1 MLPEEKQQDNQNKR
15 SNPFQRIPG
24 SDGKPKPP
32 RFSIYWVY
40 AIIVLVLIGT
50 NYFKPGSDALKT
62 SKKDFLEEMYAKG
75 DVARIV
81 EVRNK
86 LLVRVYIKSAALG
99 KSFYAEKFK
108 ASNARQNDLG
118 PHFEFK
124 VTDWNSWNS
133 ELKEFQKAKEL
144 PSLASEALDE
154 AEWLGPLLNIL
165 FPVLL
170 IVLLFVLM
178 MRKMGGGA
186 GPGGSGG
193 IFSIGK
199 SKATLFDKD
208 LKVNVTFSD
217 VAGLDEA
224 KVEVM
229 EIVDFLKNPKKYTAL
244 GGKIPKGALLVGP
257 PGTGKTLLAK
267 AMAGEAK
274 VPFFSLSGSDFVEM
288 FVGVGASRVRDL
300 FKQAREKAP
309 CIIFIDEI
317 DAIGR
322 ARGRNA
328 MMSNDE
334 RENTLNQLLV
344 EMDGFGGDTGIIIL
358 AATNRPD
365 VLDSALLRPGRFDRQ
380 ISIDRPDV
388 VGREQIFK
396 VHLKPIKVSSSLDIH
411 KLAEQ
416 TPGFA
421 GADIANVCNEAALI
435 AARKNKAGVEMEDF
449 QDAIDRVIGG
459 LEKKNKIIS
468 PEEKEIIAY
477 HEAGHAI
484 CGWYLEHA
492 YPLLKVTIV
501 PRGTA
506 ALGYA
511 QYTPK
516 EQYLYNTDQLV
527 DQICMTLGGRA
538 AELIFF
544 GKISTGA
551 SNDLQQVTRMAYSMI
566 TVYGMNEKIGNVSF
580 YDPAQDQMFTKPYSE
595 ETGKLIDQEVRSM
608 VQLAYERTIALLTER
623 REELEKLAKELLEKE
638 VLFQSDVEALI
649 GKRPFGEKKPVH
661 VVDEVPEEHHAKSA
675 EEVGKEQHVQDDST
689 QAAAAGS
696 EPATLANHA
705 HGSAGASEGA
715 PGSVQP
721 TATNM

>member
-1 MLPEEKQQDNQNKR
+1 MIPEN
-15 SNPFQRIPG
+15 
-24 SDGKPKPP
+24 KPKNGGPKLP
-32 RFSIYWVY
+32 KFNIYWIYGLIALSLLSARFFQIAPDVATISNNEFVKLMASGDVEKFVKIENKKTVRIYIKPDSVQKEFYVQKFKQKLAKEKVKGNYLFEYKVDSWDSFNKQLEDIYTKY
-40 AIIVLVLIGT
+40 AVVNIPDSTTVEENDWFGPIANTVFSLVLI
-50 NYFKPGSDALKT
+50 
-62 SKKDFLEEMYAKG
+62 
-75 DVARIV
+75 VV
-81 EVRNK
+81 VWV
-86 LLVRVYIKSAALG
+86 LV
-99 KSFYAEKFK
+99 
-108 ASNARQNDLG
+108 
-118 PHFEFK
+118 
-124 VTDWNSWNS
+124 
-133 ELKEFQKAKEL
+133 
-144 PSLASEALDE
+144 
-154 AEWLGPLLNIL
+154 
-165 FPVLL
+165 
-170 IVLLFVLM
+170 

-186 GPGGSGG
+186 GGSGG
-193 IFSIGK
+193 PGGIFNVGK
-199 SKATLFDKD
+199 SKATLFEKGGT
-208 LKVNVTFSD
+208 KVNITFSD
-217 VAGLDEA
+217 VAGLEEA
-224 KVEVM
+224 KEEVM
-229 EIVDFLKNPKKYTAL
+229 EIVDFLKQPKKYTAL

-267 AMAGEAK
+267 AMAGEAQ

-322 ARGRNA
+322 ARGKNA

-388 VGREQIFK
+388 KGREEIFK
-396 VHLKPIKVSSSLDIH
+396 VHLGPIKVSESLDIH

-435 AARKNKAGVEMEDF
+435 AARKGKSGVEMKDF

-468 PEEKEIIAY
+468 KDEKEVIAY

-484 CGWYLEHA
+484 CGWFLEHA

-516 EQYLYNTDQLV
+516 EQYLYTIEQLTDQM
-527 DQICMTLGGRA
+527 CMTLGGRA
-538 AELIFF
+538 AEQIFF

-551 SNDLQQVTRMAYSMI
+551 SNDLQQITRMAYSMV
-566 TVYGMNEKIGNVSF
+566 TTYGMNDKIGNVSF
-580 YDPAQDQMFTKPYSE
+580 YDPSQENAFQKPFSE
-595 ETGKLIDQEVRSM
+595 ETGKIIDEEVRKM
-608 VQLAYERTIALLTER
+608 IDAAYQRTLALLQERKAEVEKLAQALLTR
-623 REELEKLAKELLEKE
+623 E
-638 VLFQSDVEALI
+638 VLHKSDVEELI
-649 GKRPFGEKKPVH
+649 GNRPFEEKTTL
-661 VVDEVPEEHHAKSA
+661 EVSETESFAPSETTVE
-675 EEVGKEQHVQDDST
+675 ST
-689 QAAAAGS
+689 NAADIIDTANATIDAAGNN
-696 EPATLANHA
+696 E
-705 HGSAGASEGA
+705 
-715 PGSVQP
+715 
-721 TATNM
+721 

>member
-1 MLPEEKQQDNQNKR
+1 MAQDDNKIKPELPGR
-15 SNPFQRIPG
+15 SGDDRN
-24 SDGKPKPP
+24 SKKPP
-32 RFSIYWVY
+32 RFSIYWIY
-40 AIIVLVLIGT
+40 ALIAVILIGYQFMHF
-50 NYFKPGSDALKT
+50 NSADST
-62 SKKDFLEEMYAKG
+62 STSLQEFQKDMLAQG
-75 DVARIV
+75 DVQKLELV
-81 EVRNK
+81 KNKEV
-86 LLVRVYIKSAALG
+86 VRVYIKEDSL
-99 KSFYAEKFK
+99 KKPFYQGKFK
-108 ASNARQNDLG
+108 RPVSSSQTG
-118 PHFEFK
+118 PQFEFQ
-124 VTDWNSWNS
+124 VTDWESYNTNMR
-133 ELKEFQKAKEL
+133 EFYNQHPEVAHVDENTTT
-144 PSLASEALDE
+144 E
-154 AEWLGPLLNIL
+154 AEWLGPIAQT
-165 FPVLL
+165 VLT
-170 IVLLFVLM
+170 VLLFVGLWVLL
-178 MRKMGGGA
+178 MRKVGGPAGGG
-186 GPGGSGG
+186 GPGG

-199 SKATLFDKD
+199 SKAQLFDKGQ
-208 LKVNVTFSD
+208 KVNITFAD

-267 AMAGEAK
+267 AMAGEAQ
-274 VPFFSLSGSDFVEM
+274 VPFFSMSGSDFVEL

-300 FKQAREKAP
+300 FKTAREKAP

-328 MMSNDE
+328 IMSNDE

-344 EMDGFGGDTGIIIL
+344 EMDGFAGDAGIIIL

-380 ISIDRPDV
+380 ISIDKPDV
-388 VGREQIFK
+388 KGREAIFK
-396 VHLKPIKVSSSLDIH
+396 VHLKPIKISQKLDIH

-435 AARKNKAGVEMEDF
+435 AARKGKDAVDMSDF

-459 LEKKNKIIS
+459 LEKKNKIIL

-484 CGWYLEHA
+484 CGWFLEHA

-516 EQYLYNTDQLV
+516 EQYLYNTDQLM

-538 AELIFF
+538 SEEIFF

-551 SNDLQQVTRMAYSMI
+551 SNDLQQITRMAYSMI
-566 TVYGMNEKIGNVSF
+566 TVYGMNDKIGNVSF
-580 YDPAQDQMFTKPYSE
+580 YDPAQENMFTKPYSE
-595 ETGKLIDQEVRSM
+595 ETGKIIDEEVRKLIDT
-608 VQLAYERTIALLTER
+608 AYIRTKHLLTER
-623 REELEKLAKELLEKE
+623 RMEVEKLAKELLTKE
-638 VLFQSDVEALI
+638 VLFQSDVETLI
-649 GKRPFGEKKPVH
+649 GKRPYEEKKLLD
-661 VVDEVPEEHHAKSA
+661 VDENGKEEHHS
-675 EEVGKEQHVQDDST
+675 
-689 QAAAAGS
+689 GS
-696 EPATLANHA
+696 GTV
-705 HGSAGASEGA
+705 SEGV
-715 PGSVQP
+715 PPYDSGVTVPPMKLKES
-721 TATNM
+721 

>member
-1 MLPEEKQQDNQNKR
+1 MNQPSSSNNNNKR
-15 SNPFQRIPG
+15 KISPDGIPPVE
-24 SDGKPKPP
+24 DPQKKKNK
-32 RFSIYWVY
+32 FNIYWIYGVIFLSLIAY
-40 AIIVLVLIGT
+40 NLVRNVNSTGVETDQQKFYEMVKQGDVEKMKTIRNKKIVRVFL
-50 NYFKPGSDALKT
+50 KKDALKT
-62 SKKDFLEEMYAKG
+62 KEALYRSLLADPQDEKKYEVAAKATAPQVYFNIKDMESFGNEMS
-75 DVARIV
+75 
-81 EVRNK
+81 E
-86 LLVRVYIKSAALG
+86 
-99 KSFYAEKFK
+99 FY
-108 ASNARQNDLG
+108 RQNPVVPQIPDNPDDEG
-118 PHFEFK
+118 
-124 VTDWNSWNS
+124 
-133 ELKEFQKAKEL
+133 ELFGQILSTLL
-144 PSLASEALDE
+144 P
-154 AEWLGPLLNIL
+154 I
-165 FPVLL
+165 LL
-170 IVLLFVLM
+170 IGFLFVLM
-178 MRKMGGGA
+178 MRKVGGPGA
-186 GPGGSGG
+186 GGGPGG
-193 IFSIGK
+193 IFNIGK
-199 SKATLFDKD
+199 SKATLFDKGTR
-208 LKVNVTFSD
+208 VNINFGD

-267 AMAGEAK
+267 AVAGEAQ

-322 ARGRNA
+322 ARGKNV

-344 EMDGFGGDTGIIIL
+344 EMDGFGTDLGIIIL

-365 VLDSALLRPGRFDRQ
+365 VLDNALLRPGRFDRQ
-380 ISIDRPDV
+380 ITIDRPDL
-388 VGREQIFK
+388 VGREAIFK
-396 VHLKPIKVSSSLDIH
+396 VHLVPIKISQKLDIH

-435 AARKNKAGVEMEDF
+435 AARKNKEAVDMSDF

-501 PRGTA
+501 PRGSA

-516 EQYLYNTDQLV
+516 EQYLYNTDQLI

-538 AELIFF
+538 SEDIFF

-551 SNDLQQVTRMAYSMI
+551 SNDLQQITKIAYSMV
-566 TVYGMNEKIGNVSF
+566 TVYGMNDKVGNISF
-580 YDPAQDQMFTKPYSE
+580 YDPAQENYFTKPYSE
-595 ETGKLIDQEVRSM
+595 ETGKMIDQEVRK
-608 VQLAYERTIALLTER
+608 LIDEAYIKTKELLVEKR
-623 REELEKLAKELLEKE
+623 ADVELLAKELLVKE
-638 VLFQSDVEALI
+638 VLFKSDVEALI
-649 GKRPFGEKKPVH
+649 GKRPFEEKKLLDIDPEDIVTP
-661 VVDEVPEEHHAKSA
+661 DPIPTPFPEELKNP
-675 EEVGKEQHVQDDST
+675 
-689 QAAAAGS
+689 
-696 EPATLANHA
+696 PAI
-705 HGSAGASEGA
+705 
-715 PGSVQP
+715 
-721 TATNM
+721 

>member
-1 MLPEEKQQDNQNKR
+1 MSEDNKSATNKKKGNTPSSGDDNKSKIKNRFNIYWIYGIVFAAIVGYNFLRTASTTGVETNQVKFTELVKQGDVEKITTIRNKKIVRIFIKKDSLENKVFYKDIFGKQFDNAIKMPAPQLY
-15 SNPFQRIPG
+15 
-24 SDGKPKPP
+24 
-32 RFSIYWVY
+32 FSIVDDKTFAAQMQDFYNKNPLITQVPDSPTDEGELFGQ
-40 AIIVLVLIGT
+40 IVSTLLPILLIG
-50 NYFKPGSDALKT
+50 
-62 SKKDFLEEMYAKG
+62 
-75 DVARIV
+75 
-81 EVRNK
+81 
-86 LLVRVYIKSAALG
+86 
-99 KSFYAEKFK
+99 
-108 ASNARQNDLG
+108 
-118 PHFEFK
+118 
-124 VTDWNSWNS
+124 
-133 ELKEFQKAKEL
+133 
-144 PSLASEALDE
+144 
-154 AEWLGPLLNIL
+154 
-165 FPVLL
+165 
-170 IVLLFVLM
+170 LLFVMM
-178 MRKMGGGA
+178 MRKVGGG
-186 GPGGSGG
+186 GGGSGG
-193 IFSIGK
+193 PGGIFNIGK
-199 SKATLFDKD
+199 SKATLFDKASR
-208 LKVNVTFSD
+208 VNINFGD

-244 GGKIPKGALLVGP
+244 GGKIPKGALLIGP

-267 AMAGEAK
+267 AVAGEAQ

-322 ARGRNA
+322 ARGKNM

-344 EMDGFGGDTGIIIL
+344 EMDGFGTDLGIIIL

-365 VLDSALLRPGRFDRQ
+365 VLDAALLRPGRFDRQ
-380 ISIDRPDV
+380 ISIDRPDL
-388 VGREQIFK
+388 VGREAIFK
-396 VHLKPIKVSSSLDIH
+396 VHLGPIKVSTTLDVF

-435 AARKNKAGVEMEDF
+435 AARKNKDSVDMSDF

-492 YPLLKVTIV
+492 YPLLKVTVV
-501 PRGTA
+501 PRGSA

-516 EQYLYNTDQLV
+516 EQYLYNTDQLL

-538 AELIFF
+538 SEDIFF

-551 SNDLQQVTRMAYSMI
+551 SNDLQQITKIAYSMI
-566 TVYGMNEKIGNVSF
+566 TVYGMNEKIGNISY
-580 YDPAQDQMFTKPYSE
+580 YDPNQENVFTKPFSE
-595 ETGKLIDQEVRSM
+595 ETGKMIDEEVRK
-608 VQLAYERTIALLTER
+608 LIENAYIRTKELLTEKKGDV
-623 REELEKLAKELLEKE
+623 ELLAKELLKKE
-638 VLFQSDVEALI
+638 VLFKSDVEALI
-649 GKRPFGEKKPVH
+649 GKRAFEDKKTLDLPLPEDA
-661 VVDEVPEEHHAKSA
+661 VVEEPDTSLPEE
-675 EEVGKEQHVQDDST
+675 
-689 QAAAAGS
+689 
-696 EPATLANHA
+696 L
-705 HGSAGASEGA
+705 
-715 PGSVQP
+715 
-721 TATNM
+721 TNPPKI

>member
-1 MLPEEKQQDNQNKR
+1 MAQEPFNKDTKNR
-15 SNPFQRIPG
+15 IPRIPG
-24 SDGKPKPP
+24 ARPGQPNGDNTPKKGP

-40 AIIVLVLIGT
+40 ALIFAVIIGFQFFGPSFGNNGKISLDK
-50 NYFKPGSDALKT
+50 FKTMVAS
-62 SKKDFLEEMYAKG
+62 G
-75 DVARIV
+75 DVEKYVWVDNRDM
-81 EVRNK
+81 
-86 LLVRVYIKSAALG
+86 VRVYLK
-99 KSFYAEKFK
+99 K
-108 ASNARQNDLG
+108 ASVPKYKTGEFSRITEEG
-118 PHFEFK
+118 PQFFFK
-124 VTDWNSWNS
+124 TAANEDVRKLMS
-133 ELKEFQKAKEL
+133 EYYTQSNIPPAYRPAADVENETNVLAPILQYLL
-144 PSLASEALDE
+144 PILIFIGI
-154 AEWLGPLLNIL
+154 WILL
-165 FPVLL
+165 
-170 IVLLFVLM
+170 
-178 MRKMGGGA
+178 MRKMGGG
-186 GPGGSGG
+186 GGSGG
-193 IFSIGK
+193 GPGGIFNIGK
-199 SKATLFDKD
+199 SKATLFDKGTR
-208 LKVNVTFSD
+208 VNITFAD

-229 EIVDFLKNPKKYTAL
+229 EIVDFLRNPKKYTSL

-267 AMAGEAK
+267 AMAGEAQ

-300 FKQAREKAP
+300 FRQAREKAP
-309 CIIFIDEI
+309 CVIFIDEI

-322 ARGRNA
+322 ARGKNM

-334 RENTLNQLLV
+334 RESTLNQLLV
-344 EMDGFGGDTGIIIL
+344 EMDGFGTDSGIIVL

-365 VLDSALLRPGRFDRQ
+365 VLDTALLRPGRFDRQ
-380 ISIDRPDV
+380 ITIDKPDLK
-388 VGREQIFK
+388 GREAIFK
-396 VHLKPIKVSSSLDIH
+396 VHLKPIKVSEKVNVY

-435 AARKNKAGVEMEDF
+435 AARKGKTAVDMSDF
-449 QDAIDRVIGG
+449 QDAVDRVIGG

-468 PEEKEIIAY
+468 PEEKKIIAY

-516 EQYLYNTDQLV
+516 EQYLYNTDQLI

-538 AELIFF
+538 SEEIFF

-551 SNDLQQVTRMAYSMI
+551 QNDLQQITRIAYSMVSI
-566 TVYGMNEKIGNVSF
+566 YGMNDKVGNVSF
-580 YDPAQDQMFTKPYSE
+580 YDPQSDNSFQKPYSE
-595 ETGKLIDQEVRSM
+595 ETAKIIDEEVRKLIDEAYVRTKGMLQDKKAEVEM
-608 VQLAYERTIALLTER
+608 LAEA
-623 REELEKLAKELLEKE
+623 LLEKE

-649 GKRPFGEKKPVH
+649 GARPFETHKPLT
-661 VVDEVPEEHHAKSA
+661 DEE
-675 EEVGKEQHVQDDST
+675 T
-689 QAAAAGS
+689 QPDG
-696 EPATLANHA
+696 
-705 HGSAGASEGA
+705 GISEGVPPFD
-715 PGSVQP
+715 PGIMNQQP
-721 TATNM
+721 SSK

>member
-1 MLPEEKQQDNQNKR
+1 MSQQNSNRKNPPDNIPPSGEDPQKKKSWLNLYWIYGVILLSIICYSLFRGANSSGVETSMLQFKTMLKQ
-15 SNPFQRIPG
+15 
-24 SDGKPKPP
+24 
-32 RFSIYWVY
+32 
-40 AIIVLVLIGT
+40 
-50 NYFKPGSDALKT
+50 
-62 SKKDFLEEMYAKG
+62 G
-75 DVARIV
+75 DVEKIKTI
-81 EVRNK
+81 RNK
-86 LLVRVYIKSAALG
+86 KIVRVYLNKDVLKTKAAE
-99 KSFYAEKFK
+99 YK
-108 ASNARQNDLG
+108 A
-118 PHFEFK
+118 
-124 VTDWNSWNS
+124 
-133 ELKEFQKAKEL
+133 
-144 PSLASEALDE
+144 
-154 AEWLGPLLNIL
+154 LLNTSDDDRRYENALKNTAPELYFPIIDDQTFAKQMDDFYTANPTVIQVSDSPDNEGEAFGQIINFIL
-165 FPVLL
+165 PFLLIGLL
-170 IVLLFVLM
+170 IVMM
-178 MRKMGGGA
+178 MRKVGGPGAGGG
-186 GPGGSGG
+186 PGG

-199 SKATLFDKD
+199 SKATLFDKGTR
-208 LKVNVTFSD
+208 VNINFGD

-267 AMAGEAK
+267 AVAGEAQ

-322 ARGRNA
+322 ARGKNV

-344 EMDGFGGDTGIIIL
+344 EMDGFGTDLGIIIL

-365 VLDSALLRPGRFDRQ
+365 VLDAALLRPGRFDRQ
-380 ISIDRPDV
+380 ITIDRPDL
-388 VGREQIFK
+388 VGREAIFK
-396 VHLKPIKVSSSLDIH
+396 VHLAPIKISQTLDIH

-435 AARKNKAGVEMEDF
+435 AARKNKEAVDMSDF

-492 YPLLKVTIV
+492 YPLLKVTVV
-501 PRGTA
+501 PRGSA

-516 EQYLYNTDQLV
+516 EQYLYNTDQLM

-538 AELIFF
+538 SEDIFF

-551 SNDLQQVTRMAYSMI
+551 SNDLQQITKIAYSMV
-566 TVYGMNEKIGNVSF
+566 TTYGMNDKVGNVSF
-580 YDPAQDQMFTKPYSE
+580 YDPNQENMFTKPFSE
-595 ETGKLIDQEVRSM
+595 ETGKIIDEEVRKLIDE
-608 VQLAYERTIALLTER
+608 AYVKTKGLLTDKR
-623 REELEKLAKELLEKE
+623 GDVELLAKELLKKE
-638 VLFQSDVEALI
+638 VLFKSDVEALI
-649 GKRPFGEKKPVH
+649 GKRPFEEKKLLDDVTPQDAVS
-661 VVDEVPEEHHAKSA
+661 DTPPTDIPEELKNPP
-675 EEVGKEQHVQDDST
+675 VI
-689 QAAAAGS
+689 
-696 EPATLANHA
+696 
-705 HGSAGASEGA
+705 
-715 PGSVQP
+715 
-721 TATNM
+721 

>member
-1 MLPEEKQQDNQNKR
+1 MKPQDNRKIGPPDN
-15 SNPFQRIPG
+15 IPPTG
-24 SDGKPKPP
+24 EDPKKKN
-32 RFSIYWVY
+32 RVNIYWVY
-40 AIIVLVLIGT
+40 GLILIAVVGYTLVRGVNAAGSDTDIQKYKVMLLQGDVEKIKTIRNKKIVRVFLNTDSVKNKAALYKQLLYDKDDPGKYDNVVKAKQPQLYFSIVDDKTFATWMAEFYKKYPNAKEVADSPDDEGELFGQIVSTLLPILLIG
-50 NYFKPGSDALKT
+50 
-62 SKKDFLEEMYAKG
+62 
-75 DVARIV
+75 
-81 EVRNK
+81 
-86 LLVRVYIKSAALG
+86 
-99 KSFYAEKFK
+99 
-108 ASNARQNDLG
+108 
-118 PHFEFK
+118 
-124 VTDWNSWNS
+124 
-133 ELKEFQKAKEL
+133 
-144 PSLASEALDE
+144 
-154 AEWLGPLLNIL
+154 
-165 FPVLL
+165 
-170 IVLLFVLM
+170 LLFVMM
-178 MRKMGGGA
+178 MRKVG
-186 GPGGSGG
+186 GPGGGGGPGG
-193 IFSIGK
+193 IFNIGK
-199 SKATLFDKD
+199 SKATLFDKGTR
-208 LKVNVTFSD
+208 VNINFGD

-267 AMAGEAK
+267 AVAGEAQ

-322 ARGRNA
+322 ARGKNV

-344 EMDGFGGDTGIIIL
+344 EMDGFGTDLGIIIL

-365 VLDSALLRPGRFDRQ
+365 VLDNALLRPGRFDRQ
-380 ISIDRPDV
+380 ITIDRPDL
-388 VGREQIFK
+388 VGREAIFK
-396 VHLKPIKVSSSLDIH
+396 VHLAPIKISQSLDIH

-435 AARKNKAGVEMEDF
+435 AARKNKQAVDMSDF

-492 YPLLKVTIV
+492 YPLLKVTVV
-501 PRGTA
+501 PRGSA

-516 EQYLYNTDQLV
+516 EQYLYNTDQLM

-538 AELIFF
+538 SEDIFF

-551 SNDLQQVTRMAYSMI
+551 SNDLQQITKIAYSMI
-566 TVYGMNEKIGNVSF
+566 TVYGMNDKVGNISF
-580 YDPAQDQMFTKPYSE
+580 YDPSQENYFTKPYSE
-595 ETGKLIDQEVRSM
+595 ETGKMIDEEVRKLIDD
-608 VQLAYERTIALLTER
+608 AYLKTKNLLTEKKGDV
-623 REELEKLAKELLEKE
+623 ELLAKELLKKE
-638 VLFQSDVEALI
+638 VLFKSDVEALI
-649 GKRPFGEKKPVH
+649 GKRPFEEKKALDIDPKDAVTP
-661 VVDEVPEEHHAKSA
+661 DNPADMGLPDINPEHTPKI
-675 EEVGKEQHVQDDST
+675 
-689 QAAAAGS
+689 
-696 EPATLANHA
+696 
-705 HGSAGASEGA
+705 
-715 PGSVQP
+715 
-721 TATNM
+721 

>member
-1 MLPEEKQQDNQNKR
+1 MNQQDNNRKY
-15 SNPFQRIPG
+15 NPDNIP
-24 SDGKPKPP
+24 PKGEDPQKKKG
-32 RFSIYWVY
+32 RFSIYWIY
-40 AIIVLVLIGT
+40 GIIFVGIVAYNLYRGVSSAGVETDQQKFYSMVIQGDVEKIKTIRNKKIVRVFLYSDSLISKAGTYRQWLNTKPDDKNYEAAVKIKTDQPQLYFSIIDDKSFALQMADFYKKNPSVKEVADSPDDEGELFGQIISTLLPILLIG
-50 NYFKPGSDALKT
+50 
-62 SKKDFLEEMYAKG
+62 
-75 DVARIV
+75 
-81 EVRNK
+81 
-86 LLVRVYIKSAALG
+86 
-99 KSFYAEKFK
+99 
-108 ASNARQNDLG
+108 
-118 PHFEFK
+118 
-124 VTDWNSWNS
+124 
-133 ELKEFQKAKEL
+133 
-144 PSLASEALDE
+144 
-154 AEWLGPLLNIL
+154 
-165 FPVLL
+165 
-170 IVLLFVLM
+170 LLFVMM
-178 MRKMGGGA
+178 MRKVG
-186 GPGGSGG
+186 GPGGGGGPGG
-193 IFSIGK
+193 IFNIGK
-199 SKATLFDKD
+199 SKATLFEKGTR
-208 LKVNVTFSD
+208 VNINFGD

-267 AMAGEAK
+267 AVAGEAQ

-322 ARGRNA
+322 ARGKNM

-344 EMDGFGGDTGIIIL
+344 EMDGFGTDLGIIIL

-380 ISIDRPDV
+380 ISIDRPDL
-388 VGREQIFK
+388 VGREAIFK
-396 VHLKPIKVSSSLDIH
+396 VHLEPIKISQTLDIH

-435 AARKNKAGVEMEDF
+435 AARKGKEAVDMSDF

-492 YPLLKVTIV
+492 YPLLKVTVV

-516 EQYLYNTDQLV
+516 EQYLYNTDQLM

-538 AELIFF
+538 SEDIFF

-551 SNDLQQVTRMAYSMI
+551 SNDLQQITKIAYSMI
-566 TVYGMNEKIGNVSF
+566 TVYGMNDKVGNISY
-580 YDPAQDQMFTKPYSE
+580 YDPNQENVFTKPFSE
-595 ETGKLIDQEVRSM
+595 ETGKMIDEEVRKLIDN
-608 VQLAYERTIALLTER
+608 AYQITKKLLIEKKGDV
-623 REELEKLAKELLEKE
+623 EKLAKELLKKE
-638 VLFQSDVEALI
+638 VLFKSDVEALI
-649 GKRPFGEKKPVH
+649 GKRPYEEKKTLDIEVDPKD
-661 VVDEVPEEHHAKSA
+661 VVNKEPSSELPEELK
-675 EEVGKEQHVQDDST
+675 T
-689 QAAAAGS
+689 P
-696 EPATLANHA
+696 PAI
-705 HGSAGASEGA
+705 
-715 PGSVQP
+715 
-721 TATNM
+721 

>member
-1 MLPEEKQQDNQNKR
+1 MAQENKTPKPGTPDNQKK
-15 SNPFQRIPG
+15 G
-24 SDGKPKPP
+24 PKFNIYIIYIIAFVALVIASFG
-32 RFSIYWVY
+32 RFSPDLIE
-40 AIIVLVLIGT
+40 ITQQEFETSMLV
-50 NYFKPGSDALKT
+50 
-62 SKKDFLEEMYAKG
+62 KG
-75 DVARIV
+75 DVERIDLV
-81 EVRNK
+81 KNK
-86 LLVRVYIKSAALG
+86 DRVRVYINPDSLKKEYYVSRLKKSATAT
-99 KSFYAEKFK
+99 K
-108 ASNARQNDLG
+108 AKEPL
-118 PHFEFK
+118 FEFK
-124 VTDWNSWNS
+124 VIEWKSFTESITKITTEKNLPEVKQRIVEDQDWT
-133 ELKEFQKAKEL
+133 
-144 PSLASEALDE
+144 
-154 AEWLGPLLNIL
+154 GPLFNTIFSL
-165 FPVLL
+165 LL
-170 IVLLFVLM
+170 IVGVWVLM
-178 MRKMGGGA
+178 MRKMGGQGGA
-186 GPGGSGG
+186 GGPGG

-199 SKATLFDKD
+199 SKATLFDKGA
-208 LKVNVTFSD
+208 KVNITFAD

-267 AMAGEAK
+267 AMAGEAQ

-328 MMSNDE
+328 IMSNDE

-380 ISIDRPDV
+380 ISIDKPDV
-388 VGREQIFK
+388 KGRETIFK
-396 VHLKPIKVSSSLDIH
+396 VHLLPIKISEKLDLH
-411 KLAEQ
+411 RLAEL

-435 AARKNKAGVEMEDF
+435 AARKGKSSVEMIDF

-459 LEKKNKIIS
+459 LEKKNKIIA
-468 PEEKEIIAY
+468 PHEKEIIAY
-477 HEAGHAI
+477 HEAGHAV
-484 CGWYLEHA
+484 CGWFLEHA

-511 QYTPK
+511 QYTPT
-516 EQYLYNTDQLV
+516 EQYLYNTDQLN

-538 AELIFF
+538 AEQVFF

-551 SNDLQQVTRMAYSMI
+551 ANDLQQITRIAYSMV
-566 TVYGMNEKIGNVSF
+566 TAYGMNEQVGNVSF
-580 YDPAQDQMFTKPYSE
+580 YDPTQENTFTKPYSE
-595 ETGKLIDQEVRSM
+595 ETGKMIDEEVRSIISA
-608 VQLAYERTIALLTER
+608 AYQRTIQLLQDKKHEV
-623 REELEKLAKELLEKE
+623 EVLAKELLSKE
-638 VLFQSDVEALI
+638 VLHKSDVEFLI
-649 GKRPFGEKKPVH
+649 GKRPFEEKKPVSIEPEMKN
-661 VVDEVPEEHHAKSA
+661 DEVVGEHTIGPSNPNAD
-675 EEVGKEQHVQDDST
+675 EN
-689 QAAAAGS
+689 
-696 EPATLANHA
+696 ATIL
-705 HGSAGASEGA
+705 
-715 PGSVQP
+715 
-721 TATNM
+721 

>member
-1 MLPEEKQQDNQNKR
+1 MFERGNGNNDK
-15 SNPFQRIPG
+15 NPRRG
-24 SDGKPKPP
+24 P
-32 RFSIYWVY
+32 RFSIYWIY
-40 AIIVLVLIGT
+40 ALVAVALIAF
-50 NYFKPGSDALKT
+50 NLFKPGTPDVKT
-62 SKKDFLEEMYAKG
+62 TTEQEFKEVMLRGG
-75 DVARIV
+75 DVAKIDK
-81 EVRNK
+81 VRNK
-86 LLVRVYIKSAALG
+86 ELVRVYIKVDSLSKPFYRTKFQQPVKKDAAESPL
-99 KSFYAEKFK
+99 
-108 ASNARQNDLG
+108 
-118 PHFEFK
+118 FEFSVSDWESFNRSLTQFYK
-124 VTDWNSWNS
+124 DNNIPEVPETVYDEGQWYGPFINAIVT
-133 ELKEFQKAKEL
+133 
-144 PSLASEALDE
+144 
-154 AEWLGPLLNIL
+154 
-165 FPVLL
+165 
-170 IVLLFVLM
+170 VLLFIGLWVLL
-178 MRKMGGGA
+178 MRKVGGG
-186 GPGGSGG
+186 GGSGG
-193 IFSIGK
+193 PGGIFNIGK
-199 SKATLFDKD
+199 SKAQLFDKGA
-208 LKVNVTFSD
+208 KVNITFSD

-244 GGKIPKGALLVGP
+244 GGKIPKGALLIGP

-267 AMAGEAK
+267 AMAGEAQ
-274 VPFFSLSGSDFVEM
+274 VPFFSMSGSDFVEL

-328 MMSNDE
+328 IVSNDE

-344 EMDGFGGDTGIIIL
+344 EMDGFSGESGIIIL

-365 VLDSALLRPGRFDRQ
+365 VLDTALLRPGRFDRQ

-388 VGREQIFK
+388 KGREDIFR
-396 VHLKPIKVSSSLDIH
+396 VHLKPIKVSQTLNIH

-435 AARKNKAGVEMEDF
+435 AARKGKEMVEMSDF

-501 PRGTA
+501 PRGSA

-516 EQYLYNTDQLV
+516 EQYLYNTEQLMDQV
-527 DQICMTLGGRA
+527 CMTLGGRA
-538 AELIFF
+538 SEEIFF

-551 SNDLQQVTRMAYSMI
+551 SNDLQQITKTAYAMI
-566 TVYGMNEKIGNVSF
+566 TVYGMNDKIGNISY
-580 YDPAQDQMFTKPYSE
+580 YDPSQDNSFTKPYSE
-595 ETGKLIDQEVRSM
+595 KTGEIIDEEVRKLIEV
-608 VQLAYERTIALLTER
+608 AYVKTKALLI
-623 REELEKLAKELLEKE
+623 EKKSQVEILAKELLVKE
-638 VLFQSDVEALI
+638 VLFQSDVETLI
-649 GKRPFGEKKPVH
+649 GKRPFDDRKHEEDADEELGE
-661 VVDEVPEEHHAKSA
+661 
-675 EEVGKEQHVQDDST
+675 
-689 QAAAAGS
+689 
-696 EPATLANHA
+696 NHQTGA
-705 HGSAGASEGA
+705 ISAGVPPYDS
-715 PGSVQP
+715 SLTQP
-721 TATNM
+721 VPKQAVSSYSSIIKIE

>member
-1 MLPEEKQQDNQNKR
+1 MSQEDYKPGGLNRMRTRPDGNGNDPRKGPRFNIYWIWGALAVILLGFNLYSGFAPESRRINFDEFKTEMLSNGDVEKIVLVSNKNLVRVFIKPEALKKEYYQNKLPKGFNAANDKGPQFEFTIAKPEIFTDDLR
-15 SNPFQRIPG
+15 DFYTKNPQVREVPRLDETEGDWLAPIFQFVLPI
-24 SDGKPKPP
+24 
-32 RFSIYWVY
+32 F
-40 AIIVLVLIGT
+40 IIVLI
-50 NYFKPGSDALKT
+50 
-62 SKKDFLEEMYAKG
+62 
-75 DVARIV
+75 
-81 EVRNK
+81 
-86 LLVRVYIKSAALG
+86 
-99 KSFYAEKFK
+99 
-108 ASNARQNDLG
+108 
-118 PHFEFK
+118 
-124 VTDWNSWNS
+124 W
-133 ELKEFQKAKEL
+133 
-144 PSLASEALDE
+144 
-154 AEWLGPLLNIL
+154 
-165 FPVLL
+165 VLL
-170 IVLLFVLM
+170 

-186 GPGGSGG
+186 GGGAGPGG
-193 IFSIGK
+193 IFNIGK
-199 SKATLFDKD
+199 SKAQLFDKGTR
-208 LKVNVTFSD
+208 VNITFND

-229 EIVDFLKNPKKYTAL
+229 EIVDFLKNPKKYTNL

-267 AMAGEAK
+267 AMAGEAQ

-322 ARGRNA
+322 ARGKNA
-328 MMSNDE
+328 IMSNDE
-334 RENTLNQLLV
+334 RESTLNQLLV
-344 EMDGFGGDTGIIIL
+344 EMDGFSGESGIIVL

-380 ISIDRPDV
+380 IGIDKPDV
-388 VGREQIFK
+388 KGREAIFK
-396 VHLKPIKVSSSLDIH
+396 VHLKPIKVSEQVDIH

-435 AARKNKAGVEMEDF
+435 AARKGKEAVDMSDF
-449 QDAIDRVIGG
+449 QDAVDRVIGG

-468 PEEKEIIAY
+468 PDEKKIIAY

-516 EQYLYNTDQLV
+516 EQYLYNTDQLL

-538 AELIFF
+538 AEDIFF

-551 SNDLQQVTRMAYSMI
+551 QNDLQQITKMAYSMV
-566 TVYGMNEKIGNVSF
+566 TVYGMNDKVGNVSF
-580 YDPAQDQMFTKPYSE
+580 YDPQQENSFTKPYSE
-595 ETGKLIDQEVRSM
+595 ETSRLIDHEVRT
-608 VQLAYERTIALLTER
+608 LIDAAYERTKELLQSKRNEVG
-623 REELEKLAKELLEKE
+623 LLAEQLLEKE
-638 VLFQSDVEALI
+638 VLFQSDVEQLI
-649 GKRPFGEKKPVH
+649 GKRPFEEKKTLDV
-661 VVDEVPEEHHAKSA
+661 EE
-675 EEVGKEQHVQDDST
+675 T
-689 QAAAAGS
+689 
-696 EPATLANHA
+696 PAIA
-705 HGSAGASEGA
+705 
-715 PGSVQP
+715 
-721 TATNM
+721 

>member
-1 MLPEEKQQDNQNKR
+1 MSQSNNK
-15 SNPFQRIPG
+15 NTPQGNIPPMG
-24 SDGKPKPP
+24 EDPQKKKSK
-32 RFSIYWVY
+32 FSIYWIY
-40 AIIVLVLIGT
+40 GFIFLAIITYNLFRGVNSSGIETDQQKFYEMLKQGDVDEIKTIRNKKIVRVFLNPDSLKNKPALYGQLLYDKIDTRKYEAAKKINAPNPQLYFSIIDDKTFSNQIGKFYEQNPTVKQVPDKPDDEGEVFGQLLSTLLPILLIG
-50 NYFKPGSDALKT
+50 F
-62 SKKDFLEEMYAKG
+62 
-75 DVARIV
+75 I
-81 EVRNK
+81 
-86 LLVRVYIKSAALG
+86 
-99 KSFYAEKFK
+99 
-108 ASNARQNDLG
+108 
-118 PHFEFK
+118 
-124 VTDWNSWNS
+124 
-133 ELKEFQKAKEL
+133 
-144 PSLASEALDE
+144 
-154 AEWLGPLLNIL
+154 
-165 FPVLL
+165 
-170 IVLLFVLM
+170 FVMM
-178 MRKMGGGA
+178 MRKVGGPGGGGGA
-186 GPGGSGG
+186 GG
-193 IFSIGK
+193 IFNIGK
-199 SKATLFDKD
+199 SKATLFEKGT
-208 LKVNVTFSD
+208 KVNINFGD

-267 AMAGEAK
+267 AVAGEAQ

-322 ARGRNA
+322 ARGKNV

-344 EMDGFGGDTGIIIL
+344 EMDGFGTDLGIIIL

-365 VLDSALLRPGRFDRQ
+365 VLDNALLRPGRFDRQ
-380 ISIDRPDV
+380 ISIDRPDL
-388 VGREQIFK
+388 VGREAIFK
-396 VHLKPIKVSSSLDIH
+396 VHLIPIKTSQKLDIH

-435 AARKNKAGVEMEDF
+435 AARKNKEAVDMSDF

-516 EQYLYNTDQLV
+516 EQYLYNTDQLI

-538 AELIFF
+538 SEDIFF

-551 SNDLQQVTRMAYSMI
+551 SNDLQQITKIAYSMV
-566 TVYGMNEKIGNVSF
+566 TVYGMNDKVGNISY
-580 YDPAQDQMFTKPYSE
+580 YDPAQENYFTKPYSE
-595 ETGKLIDQEVRSM
+595 ETGKMIDHEVRKLIDEAYIKTKKLLQEKRGDV
-608 VQLAYERTIALLTER
+608 
-623 REELEKLAKELLEKE
+623 EKLAKELLVKE
-638 VLFQSDVEALI
+638 VLFKSDVEALI
-649 GKRPFGEKKPVH
+649 GKRPFEEKKILDVEEA
-661 VVDEVPEEHHAKSA
+661 VVVSETPAPSATTPENPA
-675 EEVGKEQHVQDDST
+675 EENNTGV
-689 QAAAAGS
+689 
-696 EPATLANHA
+696 
-705 HGSAGASEGA
+705 
-715 PGSVQP
+715 
-721 TATNM
+721 

>member
-1 MLPEEKQQDNQNKR
+1 MSEDKKSTNKKTGTTPSTGDDNQSKNKNR
-15 SNPFQRIPG
+15 FNIYWIYGIVFAAIVGYNFLRTATGTGAETNQVKFTELVKQGDVEKITTIRNKKIVRIFIKKD
-24 SDGKPKPP
+24 SLENKAIYKELFGKQFDNAIKMPAPQLY
-32 RFSIYWVY
+32 FSIVDDKTFAAQMQDFYNKNPV
-40 AIIVLVLIGT
+40 ITQIPDSPTDEGELFGQVISTLLPILLIG
-50 NYFKPGSDALKT
+50 
-62 SKKDFLEEMYAKG
+62 
-75 DVARIV
+75 
-81 EVRNK
+81 
-86 LLVRVYIKSAALG
+86 
-99 KSFYAEKFK
+99 
-108 ASNARQNDLG
+108 
-118 PHFEFK
+118 
-124 VTDWNSWNS
+124 
-133 ELKEFQKAKEL
+133 
-144 PSLASEALDE
+144 
-154 AEWLGPLLNIL
+154 
-165 FPVLL
+165 
-170 IVLLFVLM
+170 LLFVMM
-178 MRKMGGGA
+178 MRKVGGPG
-186 GPGGSGG
+186 GGSGG
-193 IFSIGK
+193 PGGIFNIGK
-199 SKATLFDKD
+199 SKATLFDKASR
-208 LKVNVTFSD
+208 VNINFGD

-244 GGKIPKGALLVGP
+244 GGKIPKGALLIGP

-267 AMAGEAK
+267 AVAGEAQ

-322 ARGRNA
+322 ARGKNM

-344 EMDGFGGDTGIIIL
+344 EMDGFGTDLGIIIL

-365 VLDSALLRPGRFDRQ
+365 VLDAALLRPGRFDRQ
-380 ISIDRPDV
+380 ISIDRPDL
-388 VGREQIFK
+388 VGREAIFK
-396 VHLKPIKVSSSLDIH
+396 VHLGPIKISTTLDIF

-435 AARKNKAGVEMEDF
+435 AARKNKDSVDMSDF

-492 YPLLKVTIV
+492 YPLLKVTVV
-501 PRGTA
+501 PRGSA

-511 QYTPK
+511 KYTPK
-516 EQYLYNTDQLV
+516 EQYLYNTDQLL

-538 AELIFF
+538 SEDIFF

-551 SNDLQQVTRMAYSMI
+551 SNDLQQITKIAYSMI
-566 TVYGMNEKIGNVSF
+566 TVYGMNEKIGNISY
-580 YDPAQDQMFTKPYSE
+580 YDPNQENVFTKPFSE
-595 ETGKLIDQEVRSM
+595 ETGKMIDEEVRK
-608 VQLAYERTIALLTER
+608 LIENAYIRTKELLTEKKGDV
-623 REELEKLAKELLEKE
+623 ELLAKELLKKE
-638 VLFQSDVEALI
+638 VLFKSDVESLI
-649 GKRPFGEKKPVH
+649 GKRAFEEKKALDIPAPEAAVLEEP
-661 VVDEVPEEHHAKSA
+661 DTSLPEELINPPKI
-675 EEVGKEQHVQDDST
+675 
-689 QAAAAGS
+689 
-696 EPATLANHA
+696 
-705 HGSAGASEGA
+705 
-715 PGSVQP
+715 
-721 TATNM
+721 

>member
-1 MLPEEKQQDNQNKR
+1 MSTEKEQQQNNKQKMLPEKQSAPGGDDAQNK
-15 SNPFQRIPG
+15 
-24 SDGKPKPP
+24 KPKFNIYWIYGIIFLTVITYSLMRNVNSAGVETYQQNFFDMARQGDVEKYTVIRNKNIVRVSLIKDSLIKKAAWYAKILNTPDEP
-32 RFSIYWVY
+32 KKYDMAVKIEQPQLYFSIID
-40 AIIVLVLIGT
+40 AKTFATEILDFNKTNPGLKPIIQDAKDEGEILGQLVGTLLPFLLIG
-50 NYFKPGSDALKT
+50 
-62 SKKDFLEEMYAKG
+62 
-75 DVARIV
+75 
-81 EVRNK
+81 
-86 LLVRVYIKSAALG
+86 
-99 KSFYAEKFK
+99 
-108 ASNARQNDLG
+108 
-118 PHFEFK
+118 
-124 VTDWNSWNS
+124 
-133 ELKEFQKAKEL
+133 
-144 PSLASEALDE
+144 
-154 AEWLGPLLNIL
+154 
-165 FPVLL
+165 
-170 IVLLFVLM
+170 LLFLIT
-178 MRKMGGGA
+178 MRKLGS
-186 GPGGSGG
+186 GGSGG
-193 IFSIGK
+193 PGGIFNIGK
-199 SKATLFDKD
+199 SKATLFDKGTR
-208 LKVNVTFSD
+208 VNINFSD

-267 AMAGEAK
+267 AVAGEAQ

-322 ARGRNA
+322 ARGKNV

-344 EMDGFGGDTGIIIL
+344 EMDGFGTDLGIIIL

-380 ISIDRPDV
+380 ITIDRPDL
-388 VGREQIFK
+388 VGREAIFK
-396 VHLKPIKVSSSLDIH
+396 VHLAPIKVSQTLDIH

-435 AARKNKAGVEMEDF
+435 AARKNKEAVDMSDF

-459 LEKKNKIIS
+459 LEKKNKLIS

-484 CGWYLEHA
+484 CGWFLEHA

-516 EQYLYNTDQLV
+516 EQYLYNTDQLL

-538 AELIFF
+538 SEEIFF

-551 SNDLQQVTRMAYSMI
+551 SNDLQQITKIAYSMV
-566 TVYGMNEKIGNVSF
+566 TTYGMNDKVGNISF
-580 YDPAQDQMFTKPYSE
+580 YDPQQENYFTKPYSE
-595 ETGKLIDQEVRSM
+595 ETGKMIDEEVRKLIDG
-608 VQLAYERTIALLTER
+608 AYEKTKALLTEKKWAV
-623 REELEKLAKELLEKE
+623 EKLAKELLVKE
-638 VLFQSDVEALI
+638 VLFKSDVETLI
-649 GKRPFGEKKPVH
+649 GKRPFEEKKLLTND
-661 VVDEVPEEHHAKSA
+661 DESTVAPQDLAAPEAPPQTIPEELNNP
-675 EEVGKEQHVQDDST
+675 
-689 QAAAAGS
+689 
-696 EPATLANHA
+696 PAI
-705 HGSAGASEGA
+705 
-715 PGSVQP
+715 
-721 TATNM
+721 

>member
-1 MLPEEKQQDNQNKR
+1 MPQETKT
-15 SNPFQRIPG
+15 P
-24 SDGKPKPP
+24 
-32 RFSIYWVY
+32 
-40 AIIVLVLIGT
+40 
-50 NYFKPGSDALKT
+50 KPGSPDSQKKGPKFNIYMIYIIAFIALVIASFGKFSPDLIEVT
-62 SKKDFLEEMYAKG
+62 QQEFETNMLVKG
-75 DVARIV
+75 DVAKIDLV
-81 EVRNK
+81 KNK
-86 LLVRVYIKSAALG
+86 DRVRVYLYPDSLKKEYYVTRLKKSVTTT
-99 KSFYAEKFK
+99 K
-108 ASNARQNDLG
+108 AKEPL
-118 PHFEFK
+118 FEFK
-124 VTDWNSWNS
+124 VIDWKSFNESIVKITT
-133 ELKEFQKAKEL
+133 EKGL
-144 PSLASEALDE
+144 PEVKQQIVEDQD
-154 AEWLGPLLNIL
+154 WTGPLFNTIFSL
-165 FPVLL
+165 LL
-170 IVLLFVLM
+170 IVGVWVLM
-178 MRKMGGGA
+178 MRKMGGQGGA
-186 GPGGSGG
+186 GGPGG

-199 SKATLFDKD
+199 SKATLFDKGA
-208 LKVNVTFSD
+208 KVNITFAD

-267 AMAGEAK
+267 AMAGEAQ

-328 MMSNDE
+328 IMSNDE

-380 ISIDRPDV
+380 ISIDKPDV
-388 VGREQIFK
+388 KGRETIFK
-396 VHLKPIKVSSSLDIH
+396 VHLLPIKISEKLDLH
-411 KLAEQ
+411 RLAEL

-435 AARKNKAGVEMEDF
+435 AARKGKTSVEMIDF

-459 LEKKNKIIS
+459 LEKKNKIIA
-468 PEEKEIIAY
+468 PHEKEIIAY
-477 HEAGHAI
+477 HEAGHAV
-484 CGWYLEHA
+484 CGWFLEHA

-511 QYTPK
+511 QYTPT
-516 EQYLYNTDQLV
+516 EQYLYNTDQLN

-538 AELIFF
+538 AEQVFF

-551 SNDLQQVTRMAYSMI
+551 ANDLQQITRIAYSMV
-566 TVYGMNEKIGNVSF
+566 TAYGMNKHVGNVSF
-580 YDPAQDQMFTKPYSE
+580 YDPTQENTFTKPYSE
-595 ETGKLIDQEVRSM
+595 ETGKMIDEEVRSIIDA
-608 VQLAYERTIALLTER
+608 AYQRTIQLLQ
-623 REELEKLAKELLEKE
+623 EKKHEVEVLAKELLSKE
-638 VLFQSDVEALI
+638 VLHKSDVEFLI
-649 GKRPFGEKKPVH
+649 GKRPFEEKKPITIEPEMKN
-661 VVDEVPEEHHAKSA
+661 DEVVGEHTIGPGQPNTD
-675 EEVGKEQHVQDDST
+675 EN
-689 QAAAAGS
+689 
-696 EPATLANHA
+696 ATI
-705 HGSAGASEGA
+705 
-715 PGSVQP
+715 V
-721 TATNM
+721 